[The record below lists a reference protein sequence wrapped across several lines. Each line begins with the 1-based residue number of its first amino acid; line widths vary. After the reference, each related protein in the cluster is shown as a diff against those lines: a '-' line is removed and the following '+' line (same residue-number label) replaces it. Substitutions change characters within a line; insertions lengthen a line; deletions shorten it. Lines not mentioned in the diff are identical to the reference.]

1 MRWLDSTT
9 DSMDMDLC
17 RLWETMEEREAW
29 CATMHGVAE
38 SNTAE
43 QEQQQ
48 QQQTLKKR
56 NGSLWG
62 YLM

>member
-43 QEQQQ
+43 QEQKQ